1 MFLHNTLCAS
11 PITRYFPYGPW
22 SKVMH
27 YKGNRVSFM
36 DASIVSNHHT
46 MSLPPSLPS
55 ESPVRRVFVARQRR
69 SLWLAVCEY
78 RGDGIRAHLSWV
90 LPDNTTGHISFRSG
104 YEGVR
109 VLTNLTYE
117 FPLALHEGQD
127 LTCLFQNHH
136 GLKERRTV
144 HVPRYCKCNRE

>member
-1 MFLHNTLCAS
+1 M
-11 PITRYFPYGPW
+11 
-22 SKVMH
+22 
-27 YKGNRVSFM
+27 
-36 DASIVSNHHT
+36 
-46 MSLPPSLPS
+46 
-55 ESPVRRVFVARQRR
+55 RVFVARQSR

-90 LPDNTTGHISFRSG
+90 LPDNTTGQISFRSG

-144 HVPRYCKCNRE
+144 HVPRYCKCNREYIQTEMIPFFLYKAHNTTKDVLYNTYILYTVRKKAS